1 MSMCV
6 CVCVYTYI
14 YMYVFVCIYM
24 HAKLLQSCPTLCDP
38 MDCSHQA
45 PLSMGFSSQEY
56 WNRLPCPPSRDL
68 PDPGIKP
75 TSPVAPALQA
85 DSLPLS
91 RPGKPSLPLERC
103 SPPPS
108 HLSRS
113 SQSTELSSLCSIAT
127 YTEWGKS
134 EREKQ
139 IPYVNTYIWNLE
151 KMV

>member
-1 MSMCV
+1 MGFSDSWNSLSKTKNKKKQKTPRIPETLLRVKLGWNERCV
-6 CVCVYTYI
+6 C
-14 YMYVFVCIYM
+14 
-24 HAKLLQSCPTLCDP
+24 AQSCPTLCDP

-113 SQSTELSSLCSIAT
+113 SQSTGAELPVFYS
-127 YTEWGKS
+127 
-134 EREKQ
+134 
-139 IPYVNTYIWNLE
+139 NLYR
-151 KMV
+151 VR